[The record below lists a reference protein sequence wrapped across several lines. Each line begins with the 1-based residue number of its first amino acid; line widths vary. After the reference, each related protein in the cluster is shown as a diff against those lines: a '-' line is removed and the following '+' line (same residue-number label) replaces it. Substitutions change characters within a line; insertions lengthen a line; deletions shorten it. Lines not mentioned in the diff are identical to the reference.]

1 MKRAVIILAAAG
13 ALSACSWAGEKTK
26 DALNK
31 GGELAGSAA
40 TEVIEG
46 VTTGV
51 ERSWSV
57 DVQLSEALKGR
68 GLRLGKTT
76 LESDAEGRDNRLIVY
91 FSSDAAFTDT
101 LTAVAFDQDGLEMGR
116 TQALL
121 TLPPNGGNF
130 SVLQFQPFTDL
141 ERKSRVEVR

>member
-1 MKRAVIILAAAG
+1 MKRTIILLSAAG
-13 ALSACSWAGEKTK
+13 TLSACNWAGEKTK
-26 DALNK
+26 NALNK

-51 ERSWSV
+51 ENSWRV

-68 GLRLGKTT
+68 GLKLGKTM
-76 LESDAEGRDNRLIVY
+76 LESDTNGRDNRLIVY
-91 FSSDAAFTDT
+91 FSSDTAFTDT
-101 LTAVAFDQDGLEMGR
+101 LTAVAFDQDGSEMGR
-116 TQALL
+116 TQAVLA
-121 TLPPNGGNF
+121 LPVNGGDF
-130 SVLQFQPFTDL
+130 TILQFQAFTDL